1 MDERGRTGRE
11 VNGIMARRLT
21 DTPIPD
27 VVRTER
33 AERRG
38 RVVGEGVAAEREG
51 PGPVRER
58 AAARGAH
65 AVVTALMVL
74 GSIQVLFLLGVE
86 SVRYVH
92 AHTDVVRLQGQVSR
106 LEAEAAEL
114 QAVADHANDASYRE
128 SLARL
133 QGYMY
138 PDEVRAIS
146 SDAPTTPPAPAPLPP
161 TVPGATP

>member
-1 MDERGRTGRE
+1 
-11 VNGIMARRLT
+11 MARRLT
-21 DTPIPD
+21 DTPVPD
-27 VVRTER
+27 DVRTDR
-33 AERRG
+33 AERR
-38 RVVGEGVAAEREG
+38 RVVEGQPANGREN

-74 GSIQVLFLLGVE
+74 GSLQVLFLLGVE
-86 SVRYVH
+86 GVRYAH
-92 AHTDVVRLQGQVSR
+92 ARTDVVRLQGQVGQ

-114 QAVADHANDASYRE
+114 QAVADHANDAPYRE

-146 SDAPTTPPAPAPLPP
+146 SDAPTRPPAPIPLPRAAP
-161 TVPGATP
+161 ETTP

>member
-1 MDERGRTGRE
+1 MDEWGRADRE
-11 VNGIMARRLT
+11 VSGAMARRLT

-27 VVRTER
+27 GVHAER
-33 AERRG
+33 ADRR
-38 RVVGEGVAAEREG
+38 RVVEERG
-51 PGPVRER
+51 AKDRDGPVRER

-74 GSIQVLFLLGVE
+74 GSLQVLFLFGVE
-86 SVRYVH
+86 AVRYVH
-92 AHTDVVRLQGQVSR
+92 ARTDVVRLQQQVGQ

-146 SDAPTTPPAPAPLPP
+146 SDAPTRPPAPAPLPRAAP
-161 TVPGATP
+161 NTTP